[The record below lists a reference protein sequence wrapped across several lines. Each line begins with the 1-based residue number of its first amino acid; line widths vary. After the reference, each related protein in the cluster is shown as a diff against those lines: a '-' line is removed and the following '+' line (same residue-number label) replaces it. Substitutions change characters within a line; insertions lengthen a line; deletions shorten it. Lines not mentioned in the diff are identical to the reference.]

1 MPGLHVTSEVSTLEA
16 VLVHTPGHEI
26 EAVTPRTREDYLY
39 DDIIGVEIAAREHAR
54 FVAVL
59 ERFSK
64 VYQISDLLREVAEK
78 KEARDFLIQKTM
90 DVVPS
95 DELAKRLEKVPSA
108 ELVELLIEGAEEQAG
123 PIAKALNEADYSL
136 PPLPN
141 LFFPRDIGMVI
152 GGHAVVG
159 SMRYGIRWTEELLI
173 KSLFKF
179 HDTLSNSGILYDGSE
194 ERRSNYT
201 LEGGDVHVLREDLLI
216 VGFSERS
223 SPAAIDALCDEAF
236 AKTRVKD
243 VIVVVMPKVDTA
255 IHLDMVFSQ
264 LDQEMCIVYPPC
276 FVGPERFSVLHRKKG
291 REGVKEMPNFFAALR
306 TVGLPLE
313 PIFAGGDHRHTQD
326 REQWA
331 SACNFLAVQ
340 PGVILAYARNEAT
353 LGELQKAG
361 YKIVESDDFL
371 TRPKKKLSGKMA
383 ITFPGGEL
391 VRGGGGPRCMTMP
404 LRRAST

>member
-173 KSLFKF
+173 KSLFTF

-306 TVGLPLE
+306 AVGLPLE

-371 TRPKKKLSGKMA
+371 TRPKKKISGKMA

>member
-1 MPGLHVTSEVSTLEA
+1 MPGIHITSEVSTLEA

-64 VYQISDLLREVAEK
+64 VYQIADLLREVAEK
-78 KEARDFLIQKTM
+78 KEARDFLVQKTM

-95 DELAKRLEKVPSA
+95 DALAQRLSELPPA
-108 ELVELLIEGAEEQAG
+108 ELVKLLIEGDEEIGG
-123 PIAKALNEADYSL
+123 PIAKALNEIDYTL

-152 GGHAVVG
+152 GSHAVVG

-173 KSLFKF
+173 KALFKF
-179 HDTLSNSGILYDGSE
+179 HVALSNAGILYDGSE
-194 ERRSNYT
+194 ERRSNFT
-201 LEGGDVHVLREDLLI
+201 LEGGDVHVLREDLLV

-236 AKTRVKD
+236 AKTKVKD
-243 VIVVVMPKVDTA
+243 VIVVVMPKIDTA

-264 LDQEMCIVYPPC
+264 LDLEMCVVYPPC

-291 REGVKEMPNFFAALR
+291 KEGVKEMPNFFAALR
-306 TVGLPLE
+306 AVGLPLE
-313 PIFAGGDHRHTQD
+313 PVFAGGDHRHTQD

-331 SACNFLAVQ
+331 SACNFLAVK
-340 PGVILAYARNEAT
+340 PGVILSYARNEAT
-353 LGELQKAG
+353 LAELGKAG
-361 YKIVESDDFL
+361 FKMIDSDDFL
-371 TRPKKKLSGKMA
+371 TRPKTKLGGKIA

-391 VRGGGGPRCMTMP
+391 VRGGGGPRCMTLP
-404 LRRAST
+404 LRRAAL